1 MNELLDNLKVL
12 LPILTVVAV
21 GAGFYY
27 TTNHRL
33 DHLEEV
39 VNSMKADNKALHLQL
54 YKIEDKLRKQDE
66 TMTRMRKTLGKK
78 QDKKR

>member
-1 MNELLDNLKVL
+1 MPDWIDNLKVL
-12 LPILTVVAV
+12 LPLLGVVAM

-39 VNSMKADNKALHLQL
+39 VNSMKADNKDLHLQL
-54 YKIEDKLRKQDE
+54 HTIETKLKKQDQ
-66 TMTRMRKTLGKK
+66 TLSRMRKTLSKK

>member
-1 MNELLDNLKVL
+1 MPDWIEQLKVMLPL
-12 LPILTVVAV
+12 LAVVAV

-39 VNSMKADNKALHLQL
+39 VNSMKSDNKGLHLQL
-54 YKIEDKLRKQDE
+54 HTMETKLKKQED
-66 TMTRMRKTLGKK
+66 TISRMRKSIGKK
-78 QDKKR
+78 QDKRK

>member
-1 MNELLDNLKVL
+1 MPDWIDQLKTILPLLA
-12 LPILTVVAV
+12 VVAV

-39 VNSMKADNKALHLQL
+39 VDSLKEDNQ
-54 YKIEDKLRKQDE
+54 KLKKMINRKG
-66 TMTRMRKTLGKK
+66 KTK
-78 QDKKR
+78 

>member
-1 MNELLDNLKVL
+1 MPEWIDQLKTL
-12 LPILTVVAV
+12 LPLLTIVAI

-39 VNSMKADNKALHLQL
+39 VESLKSDNS
-54 YKIEDKLRKQDE
+54 KLK
-66 TMTRMRKTLGKK
+66 KLINKK
-78 QDKKR
+78 QDKRK

>member
-1 MNELLDNLKVL
+1 MPSWIENLKTL
-12 LPILTVVAV
+12 LPLLTLVAV

-39 VNSMKADNKALHLQL
+39 VSKLKDQVNQIEKSNHLL
-54 YKIEDKLRKQDE
+54 KIDLDKSREEIGRLRK
-66 TMTRMRKTLGKK
+66 TVSKK
-78 QDKKR
+78 QDKRK

>member
-1 MNELLDNLKVL
+1 MPDWIDHLKVL
-12 LPILTVVAV
+12 LPLLAVVAV

-39 VNSMKADNKALHLQL
+39 VDSMNSDNDGLHLKL
-54 YKIEDKLRKQDE
+54 HVMETKLRKQEE
-66 TMTRMRKTLGKK
+66 TLSKMRKTLHKK
-78 QDKKR
+78 QDKRK

>member
-1 MNELLDNLKVL
+1 MPDWMDHLKVL
-12 LPILTVVAV
+12 LPLLGVVAV

-39 VNSMKADNKALHLQL
+39 VDSMKSDNKGLHLQL
-54 YKIEDKLRKQDE
+54 HTMETKLKKQED
-66 TMTRMRKTLGKK
+66 TIARMRKTLGKK
-78 QDKKR
+78 QDKRK